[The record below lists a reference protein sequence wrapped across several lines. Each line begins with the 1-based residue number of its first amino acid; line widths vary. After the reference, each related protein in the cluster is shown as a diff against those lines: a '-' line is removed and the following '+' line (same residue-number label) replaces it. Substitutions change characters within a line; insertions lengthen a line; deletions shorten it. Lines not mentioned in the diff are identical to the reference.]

1 LCWLARCAAVAII
14 DRFQKQ
20 EPANTVKI
28 LALLPALAS
37 LLLAACPAPSETVS
51 ERPAMKCDVSE
62 PSTGSRIARK
72 ENCVR
77 DTRAQ

>member
-1 LCWLARCAAVAII
+1 MI

-20 EPANTVKI
+20 EPMSTVKI
-28 LALLPALAS
+28 LALLPALAAV
-37 LLLAACPAPSETVS
+37 LLAACAAPSETVS
-51 ERPAMKCDVSE
+51 EKPAVKCDVSE
-62 PSTGSRIARK
+62 PSTGSRIPRK